1 MSNTYVNEG
10 RPSFPAAAAIAA
22 GQACVLNSNAQLTPV
37 TTALIATSKTCPV
50 FFAVTAAASGEP
62 CAAKIAGN
70 APGTVLAVAAA
81 GSYTTGAPVYLADG
95 GKVTVTAPSANGRI
109 VGLYVGKAVTAA
121 AGNYVEIAPVYA
133 PIYTTTTTTAS

>member
-1 MSNTYVNEG
+1 MSNSYVNEG

-22 GQACVLNSNAQLTPV
+22 GQLCVLTSEAKLTPM
-37 TTALIATSKTCPV
+37 TTALISASTTCPL
-50 FFAVTAAASGEP
+50 FFAVSDVEAGEP

-81 GSYTTGAPVYLADG
+81 GSYTPGKPVYLADG

-109 VGLYVGKAVTAA
+109 VGLYVGKAVTAV
-121 AGNYVEIAPVYA
+121 AGNYVEIAPVY
-133 PIYTTTTTTAS
+133 TTAS